1 MRHRI
6 IEAALIAI
14 GLVALGGLIKTGM
27 DNFTNRNRNV
37 TVKGLSEREVEADKV
52 TWPIPTKEL
61 GNDLPTL
68 YEKIN
73 ATTQKV
79 KTFLKQNGIKEE
91 EISVNAPVV
100 IDMSADQYASREHD
114 YRYNITSTITVTSAN
129 VKLVRSIIARQGELL
144 KQGVAVVDGGYSN
157 QVSYEYVSFQKMK
170 PAMMEEAIKNAEQ
183 TARQFAENSDSK
195 LGKIRSATQGQFS
208 IEDRD
213 PNTPYVKKVR
223 VVTTVTYAL
232 RD

>member
-14 GLVALGGLIKTGM
+14 GLITLGGFIKAGM
-27 DNFTNRNRNV
+27 DNFTNKNRNV

-68 YEKIN
+68 YGKIN

-114 YRYNITSTITVTSAN
+114 YRYNITSTITVTGLFC
-129 VKLVRSIIARQGELL
+129 V
-144 KQGVAVVDGGYSN
+144 QGVIATSAPL
-157 QVSYEYVSFQKMK
+157 S
-170 PAMMEEAIKNAEQ
+170 EAIKKFVPPSVTGCDTCQSRKAFSVLAPTSLLPRLAMTRTWYVSPISSPSVTSLTAE
-183 TARQFAENSDSK
+183 
-195 LGKIRSATQGQFS
+195 
-208 IEDRD
+208 
-213 PNTPYVKKVR
+213 
-223 VVTTVTYAL
+223 
-232 RD
+232 

>member
-14 GLVALGGLIKTGM
+14 GLIALGGLIKTGM

-100 IDMSADQYASREHD
+100 IDMSTRPWS
-114 YRYNITSTITVTSAN
+114 ST
-129 VKLVRSIIARQGELL
+129 
-144 KQGVAVVDGGYSN
+144 
-157 QVSYEYVSFQKMK
+157 
-170 PAMMEEAIKNAEQ
+170 
-183 TARQFAENSDSK
+183 
-195 LGKIRSATQGQFS
+195 
-208 IEDRD
+208 
-213 PNTPYVKKVR
+213 
-223 VVTTVTYAL
+223 
-232 RD
+232 